1 MPAKLRKKYWTNTS
15 HEQCSVR
22 KINGKKSLIPIPTCI
37 WHIVMAC
44 KTIFSK
50 TCNIYQLFI
59 AFWAFKFS
67 PCKEFS
73 LSEPNVLRLF
83 AMSSNE
89 YGFLIINHYVFVIFG
104 LQGNKLTGLP
114 WACVEHKVARKLQV
128 LSMLFYSKVLR
139 LEGILFSE
147 FHELNHEYLDCLN

>member
-22 KINGKKSLIPIPTCI
+22 KINGKKSLISILI
-37 WHIVMAC
+37 WHINMAC
-44 KTIFSK
+44 ITVFSK

-67 PCKEFS
+67 ICKEFS
-73 LSEPNVLRLF
+73 LSELSVLRLF

-89 YGFLIINHYVFVIFG
+89 YSFLIINYYVFIIFG
-104 LQGNKLTGLP
+104 LQGNKLTGSP
-114 WACVEHKVARKLQV
+114 WASVEHKVARKLQV

-139 LEGILFSE
+139 LGGILFSE
-147 FHELNHEYLDCLN
+147 FHELNHEHLDCLN